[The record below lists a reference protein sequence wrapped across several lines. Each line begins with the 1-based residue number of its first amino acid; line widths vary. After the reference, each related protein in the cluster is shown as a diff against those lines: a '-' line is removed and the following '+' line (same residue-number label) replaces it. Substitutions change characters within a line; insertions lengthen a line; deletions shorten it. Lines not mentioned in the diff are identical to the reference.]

1 MTKYA
6 GFWKRF
12 AAAFIDGIILG
23 IFQRIFE
30 AIVNS
35 PPIIMIVAVVVA
47 WLYGALMESSPKQAT
62 LGKQAVGIIVTD
74 LDGKQIS
81 FLRATGRYFAKYLSM
96 IILFIGYIM
105 AGFTEKKQA
114 LHDMV
119 AGTLVINK

>member
-23 IFQRIFE
+23 IFQRIFK